1 MSIEEEPPSP
11 PRKRQRQQTQNKVD
25 KPKYELRLF
34 VPFRALGL
42 ITNHIP
48 FVIQTRSHKGAT
60 DGPRI
65 HILTCLGKSWAL
77 WNGAK
82 MDLLFVGPEVEQ
94 PISCMIM
101 DGDAV
106 WIASGPNM
114 IKFIRG
120 KEVSRLVN
128 PLGTTLSFLTIFGT
142 QLICLTEDGRKMLC
156 WDMKEEVLETTVEF
170 DNDFTAISIL
180 HPATYLNKV
189 LVSSSQGAMQ
199 LWNIRSKSC
208 IHKFATSS
216 LLSSSNTSEGFA
228 ITALTQSSA
237 IDVVGIGFASGE
249 ISVYDVRTDERLMR
263 MFMEGG
269 SVRALG
275 FRSDGQPIMASASS
289 LGHIAIWDL
298 NEGGRLLHM
307 IRGAHDGAISALEW
321 VPGQPVFIT
330 SSEDNS
336 VKQWLFDSP
345 TAAPRLFKYRS
356 GHHAP
361 PHLIRYYGEDGK
373 QLLTASRDRSLRCT
387 SVVRDSRSFE
397 LSQGSLIKKAS
408 SLSVPVANLKFP
420 PITAISHSSARSKD
434 WDDILTAHSDETF
447 ARTWTMQNKR
457 LGKHTF
463 GFADTTKAK
472 GKERA
477 PPLGSAKS
485 VCVTACGNFGLA
497 GSSTGAIHMWNM
509 QSGIRRRT
517 FRIGPCPP
525 EVAGRFQ
532 TTEKETKERC
542 VTGLVTD
549 PLNTV
554 VIASTLDG
562 TINFF
567 DFHTTSLEH
576 TVTLPSAAVS
586 MTLQRDS
593 GLLAIVCDDMVVRLV
608 DIETRSVVRE
618 FGGFRG
624 RVLDITFSPDSRWL
638 ITTSL
643 DSIIRTFDIP
653 TGRLIDAFKT
663 SSVATSVSFSPTND
677 FLATSHVDSVGVYLW
692 ANRAQYTE
700 VAIQTVIEEDIAVVD
715 LPSMHGVAEDE
726 ALDSLSPLE
735 AQDPPIDV
743 FSTPPKLDG
752 DLITL
757 TLLPRSKWQTLLNLE
772 VIQQRNKPREPPK
785 APEKA
790 PFFLPTLPGVETRFA
805 VEPKKD
811 DASEKPSRRLEQV
824 TQNAGSVFLQ
834 RMLEDDVN
842 GDYESFFSFSKT
854 LSAAAVDL
862 ELRSL
867 VTLDSLRTFLNA
879 LTQRLLS
886 HQDFEAV
893 QTFLDVFLRMHADII
908 ISNSELHDDVEKLMK
923 VQRSESQRILELI
936 ASSLGALGFVRD
948 TL

>member
-1 MSIEEEPPSP
+1 MFIEELPSP
-11 PRKRQRQQTQNKVD
+11 PRKRQRQDQKKTS
-25 KPKYELRLF
+25 KPKYEPRLF

-42 ITNHIP
+42 ITNHLP
-48 FVIQTRSHKGAT
+48 FIVQTRSHKGAT

-82 MDLLFVGPEVEQ
+82 MDLLFVGPEVEEQ
-94 PISCMIM
+94 ISCMAM
-101 DGDAV
+101 NGDAV
-106 WIASGPNM
+106 WIASGPSV
-114 IKFIRG
+114 IKYIRG

-128 PLGTTLSFLTIFGT
+128 PFGATLSFIIIFGT
-142 QLICLTEDGRKMLC
+142 QLLSLTEDGGRMFC
-156 WDMKEEVLETTVEF
+156 WDLGEEVLETTIKF

-189 LVSSSQGAMQ
+189 LVSSSQGAIQ
-199 LWNIRSKSC
+199 LWNIRSQSC
-208 IHKFATSS
+208 IHKFTPSS
-216 LLSSSNTSEGFA
+216 LRSSLTLDHSA
-228 ITALTQSSA
+228 ITTLTQSSA

-249 ISVYDVRTDERLMR
+249 ISVYDVRTDELLMR

-298 NEGGRLLHM
+298 NEGGRLLHVV
-307 IRGAHDGAISALEW
+307 RGAHDGAISALEW
-321 VPGQPVFIT
+321 VPGQPMLIT
-330 SSEDNS
+330 SGEDNS

-345 TAAPRLFKYRS
+345 TATPRLLKIRS
-356 GHHAP
+356 GHHSP

-373 QLLTASRDRSLRCT
+373 QLLTVSRDRSLRCT

-397 LSQGSLIKKAS
+397 LSQGSVNKKAN
-408 SLSVPVANLKFP
+408 SLSIPVANLKFP
-420 PITAISHSSARSKD
+420 QITAISHSSARTKD
-434 WDDILTAHSDETF
+434 WDDILTVHSDETF
-447 ARTWTMQNKR
+447 ARTWSMQNKK
-457 LGKHTF
+457 LGKYSF
-463 GFADTTKAK
+463 GFTDATKTK
-472 GKERA
+472 GKER
-477 PPLGSAKS
+477 PSPLGSAKS

-517 FRIGPCPP
+517 FSVGLCPP

-532 TTEKETKERC
+532 TTAKGTKDRSI
-542 VTGLVTD
+542 TGLVTD
-549 PLNTV
+549 SLNTV

-562 TINFF
+562 TVNFF
-567 DFHTTSLEH
+567 DFHTADLEH
-576 TVTLPSAAVS
+576 TVILPSAAVS
-586 MTLQRDS
+586 MMLQRDN
-593 GLLAIVCDDMVVRLV
+593 GLLAVVCDDMIVRLV
-608 DIETRSVVRE
+608 DIETRSIVRE

-643 DSIIRTFDIP
+643 DCIIRTFDIP
-653 TGRLIDAFKT
+653 TGRLIDAFRT
-663 SSVATSVSFSPTND
+663 PSVATSVSFSPTND
-677 FLATSHVDSVGVYLW
+677 FLATSHVDSVGVHLW

-700 VAIQTVIEEDIAVVD
+700 VAFQTVVEDDIAVVD
-715 LPSMHGVAEDE
+715 LPSMQSVAEDE
-726 ALDSLSPLE
+726 ALDSLLPLE
-735 AQDPPIDV
+735 TRVAQVDV

-772 VIQQRNKPREPPK
+772 VIQQRNKPKEGPK
-785 APEKA
+785 APEQA

-805 VEPKKD
+805 TEPKKD
-811 DASEKPSRRLEQV
+811 VASQKSTRRLEQT
-824 TQNAGSVFLQ
+824 TQNVDSVFLQ
-834 RMLEDDVN
+834 RLRGDDVN
-842 GDYESFFSFSKT
+842 GEYESFFSFAKT

-867 VTLDSLRTFLNA
+867 LTLDSLRIFINA

-893 QTFLDVFLRMHADII
+893 QVFIRVFLRMHADMI
-908 ISNSELHDDVEKLMK
+908 ISNGELHDDVEKLMK
-923 VQRSESQRILELI
+923 VQHSESQRILELV
-936 ASSLGALGFVRD
+936 AASLGALGFVRD